1 MGVPAVS
8 SGRMPAMG
16 IPILMMTRESN
27 DEGLTRGELHYIH
40 GPGRPSTLEMERA
53 PNDESRGLS
62 GEMRTGTRASIS
74 RRESMEESKETDQL
88 SPSSNI
94 AEGAPTSSRV
104 TATLIPVHPPP
115 EPPPEQRYL
124 TAEQEVMRLMSLGRG
139 YVRVDVARERECKG

>member
-1 MGVPAVS
+1 
-8 SGRMPAMG
+8 
-16 IPILMMTRESN
+16 
-27 DEGLTRGELHYIH
+27 
-40 GPGRPSTLEMERA
+40 
-53 PNDESRGLS
+53 
-62 GEMRTGTRASIS
+62 
-74 RRESMEESKETDQL
+74 MEESKETADQL

-139 YVRVDVARERECKG
+139 YVRVDVARERVRKG